1 MTQISR
7 PFQIAL
13 AALVVLL
20 GVWLIALRGHS
31 SGSSSSSSNTS
42 AAPAS
47 TAATSASSGAASAS
61 QGAPGGGTPASAAGA
76 YHGSAPGVAGL
87 TRSIE
92 KARGAVKLSERNAR
106 QLQQKSAQASSAA
119 PQSAAAAAS
128 GSAARLS
135 GAAHS
140 SSPASPAATAAK
152 PSVSKPASPVAPHGG
167 SARASAPAKQPLVEG
182 ELQHGR
188 TVLVLFWNPK
198 SSVDVAVRVQLALL
212 QVFLKHTATRAQ
224 NRDIAV
230 HYSSAAEVGQY
241 GTITRSLQVLQTPT
255 LLVIAP
261 NGKTKTLTGLVDAYT
276 IRQAIKEARL
286 R

>member
-31 SGSSSSSSNTS
+31 SGSSSSSPNTS
-42 AAPAS
+42 AAATS
-47 TAATSASSGAASAS
+47 TAAKSASSGAASAS
-61 QGAPGGGTPASAAGA
+61 QGAPGGGTPASAAGP

-106 QLQQKSAQASSAA
+106 QLQQQSAQASSAA

-128 GSAARLS
+128 GSAARVS

-140 SSPASPAATAAK
+140 STPASPAAPPAK
-152 PSVSKPASPVAPHGG
+152 PSASKPASPV
-167 SARASAPAKQPLVEG
+167 ASAPAKQPLVEG
-182 ELQHGR
+182 ELHHGR

-198 SSVDVAVRVQLALL
+198 ASVDVAVRVQLALL
-212 QVFLKHTATRAQ
+212 HVLLKHTATRAQ

-241 GTITRSLQVLQTPT
+241 GTITRSLQILQTPT